1 MPTVCFMPKNTVLQ
15 VPKGA
20 RLIDAVREAGLPIAR
35 ACGDELICAGCGVEI
50 LEGSV
55 SRESEA
61 ELRTK
66 RNNRTRA
73 GLRLAC
79 AIRVHDDLVLTA
91 DYWGPV
97 E

>member
-1 MPTVCFMPKNTVLQ
+1 MPTLCFKPKNTTLE
-15 VPKGA
+15 VPKGT
-20 RLIDAVREAGLPIAR
+20 RLIDAVRQAGLPIAR
-35 ACGDELICAGCGVEI
+35 ACGDELICAACGVEI

-55 SRESEA
+55 SRESAA

-79 AIRVHDDLVLTA
+79 AIRVYDDLVLTA

>member
-1 MPTVCFMPKNTVLQ
+1 MLTVRFMPKNTKLQ
-15 VPKGA
+15 VQKGA
-20 RLIDAVREAGLPIAR
+20 RLIDAIRQAGLPIAR
-35 ACGDELICAGCGVEI
+35 ACGDEMICAACGVEI

-55 SRESEA
+55 SRESAA

-66 RNNRTRA
+66 QNNRIRA

-79 AIRVHDDLVLTA
+79 AIRVYDDLALTA

>member
-1 MPTVCFMPKNTVLQ
+1 MPTLCFMPKNTTLR
-15 VPKGA
+15 VPKGT
-20 RLIDAVREAGLPIAR
+20 RLIDAVRQAGLPIAR
-35 ACGDELICAGCGVEI
+35 ACGDQLICASCGVEI
-50 LEGSV
+50 LDGSV
-55 SRESEA
+55 SRESA
-61 ELRTK
+61 TELRTK

-79 AIRVHDDLVLTA
+79 AIRVYDDLVLTA